1 MKVQPATNK
10 TNSNRQRG
18 HAIVELALMCPWILL
33 LFLGLVDFGFY
44 AYAAITTQ
52 NAARVAV
59 LVTASSPATAAS
71 QTAACLAVREEM
83 QQMTNYSS
91 LPAGCG
97 ALPLLVQTTQVVGP
111 DGENASRVLVSYRTV
126 QLFSLPFFP
135 GQMTITR
142 TAEMR
147 IFGE

>member
-1 MKVQPATNK
+1 MSKVISNK
-10 TNSNRQRG
+10 RSG

-33 LFLGLVDFGFY
+33 LFMGLFDFGFY
-44 AYAAITTQ
+44 AYAAISTQ
-52 NAARVAV
+52 NAARAAV
-59 LVTASSPATAAS
+59 LATASAPTSAAS
-71 QTAACLAVREEM
+71 QSTACVYARDELRY
-83 QQMTNYSS
+83 MTNYSS

-97 ALPLLVQTTQVVGP
+97 ALPLQVQASAVAGP
-111 DGENASRVLVSYRTV
+111 DGAAASRVQVSYRTI
-126 QLFSLPFFP
+126 QMFTLPIFP

>member
-1 MKVQPATNK
+1 MQPVTNIMR
-10 TNSNRQRG
+10 SNPRRG

-33 LFLGLVDFGFY
+33 LFMGLFDFGFY
-44 AYAAITTQ
+44 AYAAISTQ
-52 NAARVAV
+52 NAARAAV
-59 LVTASSPATAAS
+59 LVTAGSDATAAS
-71 QTAACLAVREEM
+71 QSTACLYVREELRY
-83 QQMTNYSS
+83 MTNYSS

-97 ALPLLVQTTQVVGP
+97 ALPLLVQATQVVGP
-111 DGENASRVLVSYRTV
+111 DGEDASRVQVSYRTV
-126 QLFSLPFFP
+126 QMFTLPFFP